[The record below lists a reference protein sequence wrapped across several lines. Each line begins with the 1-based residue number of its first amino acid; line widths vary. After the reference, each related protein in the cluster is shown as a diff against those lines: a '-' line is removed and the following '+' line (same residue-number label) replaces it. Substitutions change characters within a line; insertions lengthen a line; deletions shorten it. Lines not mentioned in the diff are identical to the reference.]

1 MLLYNH
7 QYLQQKYYI
16 GITMCLFIGGYSA
29 GGSMGLVRISD
40 VHSVV
45 DCSQVM
51 NLLGERKFY

>member
-1 MLLYNH
+1 
-7 QYLQQKYYI
+7 
-16 GITMCLFIGGYSA
+16 MCLFIGGYSA